1 MNGGFFVSGLK
12 ILNEFSNDELE
23 VLVKIIIEKGWKS
36 QTLSHDE
43 TYKSH
48 HPNHICYVEQIKKEL
63 RGFGGNTIVNMFRRG
78 ELPYREMLIDVC
90 KKTKT
95 PFNEKASLERIEN
108 ALLEHVLEES
118 WDKMS
123 DEDKEEILKAGG
135 QKCDVGGFAAGAL
148 IAIFRAGGFNSY
160 KLAMIIANS
169 IAKAILG
176 RGLPFVAGA
185 VLGRGL
191 AVFAGP
197 IGLILTGIWAV
208 MDITG
213 PAYSVTVPAIIYIA
227 ALRQV
232 HCSEYY
238 KNSSL

>member
-1 MNGGFFVSGLK
+1 MKYEWGIFVSGLK

-23 VLVKIIIEKGWKS
+23 VLVKIIIEKGNLTEMLTVDDS
-36 QTLSHDE
+36 
-43 TYKSH
+43 YKAH
-48 HPNHICYVEQIKKEL
+48 YPDHIRYVEQIKKEL
-63 RGFGGNTIVNMFRRG
+63 RKFGDHNIMGLFRSG
-78 ELPYREMLIDVC
+78 ELPYRKMLTDVC
-90 KKTKT
+90 KKTNT

-123 DEDKEEILKAGG
+123 DEEKEEVLKAGG
-135 QKCDVGGFAAGAL
+135 QKCGVAGLAAGAL
-148 IAIFRAGGFNSY
+148 IA
-160 KLAMIIANS
+160 NS
-169 IAKAILG
+169 IAQVVLG

-197 IGLILTGIWAV
+197 IGLIFGGLWAV
-208 MDITG
+208 MDIAG
-213 PAYSVTVPAIIYIA
+213 PAYRVTVPAVIYIA
-227 ALRQV
+227 ALRKV

-238 KNSSL
+238 KDVSL

>member
-1 MNGGFFVSGLK
+1 MSGLK

-23 VLVKIIIEKGWKS
+23 VLVELIIEKGWKS
-36 QTLSHDE
+36 QFLSHDD
-43 TYKSH
+43 TYKAH

-63 RGFGGNTIVNMFRRG
+63 RGFGGDTIMNMFRKG

-118 WDKMS
+118 WEKMS
-123 DEDKEEILKAGG
+123 DAEKEELLKGG
-135 QKCDVGGFAAGAL
+135 SQNDGRGGFAAGAL

-160 KLAMIIANS
+160 KLAMFIANS
-169 IAKAILG
+169 IAQAILG
-176 RGLPFVAGA
+176 RGLSFVAGA
-185 VLGRGL
+185 VIGRGL
-191 AVFAGP
+191 AALTGP
-197 IGLILTGIWAV
+197 IGLILTGLWIV
-208 MDITG
+208 KDITG
-213 PAYSVTVPAIIYIA
+213 PNYNVTVPAVIYIA

-238 KNSSL
+238 KDICL